1 MALDA
6 NLAEMERAREGYWS
20 RYQRTA
26 SIKLRW
32 RAVAVRHC
40 FHVLPGE
47 SILEIGAGS
56 GLWTEH
62 LAAVLGGECPIT
74 AVCFNQN
81 LAECARRKSIPN
93 ATVLEVKDFLE
104 NLAGRQFDYIVGTAI
119 LCHDQYAYHLSLLYQ
134 LLKPGGQILFFEANF
149 WNPQVLLKSVIPPLG
164 RWAGN
169 ASCQIGVRKYRLMKA
184 ASHQG
189 FTNVE
194 ILPFDIIH
202 PLAPRRLIRL
212 LESSAFIIEHAPF
225 IKEFCGTLFIL
236 AKRPGERTVRIRDG
250 GLAVHP
256 ELFDST
262 SVVVPCHN
270 ESMNI
275 QPLVQALIR
284 LYGPYIHEII
294 LVNDNS
300 TDNTAEVARQLAN
313 EESRIKL
320 VDRKPPNGVGRAL
333 RDGYAAASGKYVLTM
348 DADFIH
354 ILPEFR
360 DLFEVLVAGH
370 DGAIGSRFSYD
381 SVLINYPFVKI
392 LCNRA
397 FHILVKLALL
407 PGVRDVSNNL
417 KLYRADILKDLEIEE
432 PGFAANVETGLKPL
446 LVGYDIK
453 EVPISWINRTVG
465 MGSSSF
471 RIVRVAPDYFKALL
485 RIVLRARH
493 RPRKLQHVSPI
504 DGNRKMEK
512 EAAAVQSQERSRK
525 AAGST

>member
-1 MALDA
+1 
-6 NLAEMERAREGYWS
+6 
-20 RYQRTA
+20 
-26 SIKLRW
+26 
-32 RAVAVRHC
+32 
-40 FHVLPGE
+40 
-47 SILEIGAGS
+47 
-56 GLWTEH
+56 
-62 LAAVLGGECPIT
+62 
-74 AVCFNQN
+74 
-81 LAECARRKSIPN
+81 
-93 ATVLEVKDFLE
+93 
-104 NLAGRQFDYIVGTAI
+104 
-119 LCHDQYAYHLSLLYQ
+119 
-134 LLKPGGQILFFEANF
+134 
-149 WNPQVLLKSVIPPLG
+149 
-164 RWAGN
+164 
-169 ASCQIGVRKYRLMKA
+169 MKA

-212 LESSAFIIEHAPF
+212 LESAAFIIEHAPGV
-225 IKEFCGTLFIL
+225 KELCGTLFIW
-236 AKRPGERTVRIRDG
+236 AKKPGERTVSIRDG

-256 ELFDST
+256 ALFDST

-275 QPLVQALIR
+275 QPLVQALMR

-300 TDNTAEVARQLAN
+300 SDNTAEVVRQLAN
-313 EESRIKL
+313 EEPRIKL
-320 VDRKPPNGVGRAL
+320 VDRNAPNGVGRAL
-333 RDGYAAASGKYVLTM
+333 RDGYAAVNGKYVLTM
-348 DADFIH
+348 DADFIN

-360 DLFEVLVAGH
+360 DLFEVLADGH

-397 FHILVKLALL
+397 FHTLVKLALL

-417 KLYRADILKDLEIEE
+417 KLYRADILKNLEIDE

-446 LVGYDIK
+446 LAGYDIK

-485 RIVLRARH
+485 RIVLRAKR
-493 RPRKLQHVSPI
+493 RPSKSRHVSSI
-504 DGNRKMEK
+504 DGNRKMDK
-512 EAAAVQSQERSRK
+512 DAVAVRSQERSRK